1 MTEEIKMS
9 IAKERETVDE
19 LVHYVYAVTKTLAKE
34 DAAKKY
40 IKKAIEGFIRYK
52 VDYMLQ

>member
-1 MTEEIKMS
+1 M
-9 IAKERETVDE
+9 AKERETVDE

-40 IKKAIEGFIRYK
+40 IKKAIEGFICYK
-52 VDYMLQ
+52 SEHIRLQDLFLS